1 VHACPR
7 DCSTHVFRARR
18 QSASACTHRQYR
30 MNADKE
36 PCDKTTGKNC
46 PKSALYLVAI
56 ACASTFFL
64 HGERTCAGAPCLV
77 SITLARSHVGA
88 ITLNSGLLHF
98 CAILMMRKA
107 VFSDGIEQNTMFV
120 RIASQSRFREPP
132 RFDRI
137 PAQSPSNTFSK
148 KHNTRSNQKTKAY
161 RLNAFV
167 YEAESFVVKPRCR
180 LRGLSRLRKT
190 LLLRSLRVILPDRTY

>member
-1 VHACPR
+1 MNRFVRWSSTYPIEFALVPQCSIPISALSYLPIPFAAVHACPR

-18 QSASACTHRQYR
+18 QSASACRHRQCR

-36 PCDKTTGKNC
+36 PCDKTTGRNY

-56 ACASTFFL
+56 ACASTFFP

-88 ITLNSGLLHF
+88 IMLNSGLPHF

-107 VFSDGIEQNTMFV
+107 VFSDRIEQTRCLCV
-120 RIASQSRFREPP
+120 SPPTSCLRKSP

-137 PAQSPSNTFSK
+137 SAQSPRSLFLNNTIRD
-148 KHNTRSNQKTKAY
+148 RS
-161 RLNAFV
+161 R
-167 YEAESFVVKPRCR
+167 KPRH
-180 LRGLSRLRKT
+180 T
-190 LLLRSLRVILPDRTY
+190 D

>member
-1 VHACPR
+1 MHACPR

-18 QSASACTHRQYR
+18 QSASACRHRQCR

-36 PCDKTTGKNC
+36 LYDKTTEKNC

-77 SITLARSHVGA
+77 SITLARSHVVA

-98 CAILMMRKA
+98 CAILMMPKRHFLTALSNNTTFVCISSHVAPSKA
-107 VFSDGIEQNTMFV
+107 STI
-120 RIASQSRFREPP
+120 
-132 RFDRI
+132 
-137 PAQSPSNTFSK
+137 
-148 KHNTRSNQKTKAY
+148 
-161 RLNAFV
+161 
-167 YEAESFVVKPRCR
+167 
-180 LRGLSRLRKT
+180 
-190 LLLRSLRVILPDRTY
+190 

>member
-1 VHACPR
+1 MNRFVRWSSTCPIEFALVPQCSIPISALSYLPIPFAAMRACLR

-18 QSASACTHRQYR
+18 QSASACRHRQCR

-36 PCDKTTGKNC
+36 PCDKTTERNC

-64 HGERTCAGAPCLV
+64 RGERTCAGAPCLV

-98 CAILMMRKA
+98 CAILMMQRRYFLTASSKTRCLCASPPTSYLRK
-107 VFSDGIEQNTMFV
+107 
-120 RIASQSRFREPP
+120 PP

-137 PAQSPSNTFSK
+137 PRPEPLDHLFPN
-148 KHNTRSNQKTKAY
+148 NRIRDRTR
-161 RLNAFV
+161 
-167 YEAESFVVKPRCR
+167 KPRW
-180 LRGLSRLRKT
+180 
-190 LLLRSLRVILPDRTY
+190 